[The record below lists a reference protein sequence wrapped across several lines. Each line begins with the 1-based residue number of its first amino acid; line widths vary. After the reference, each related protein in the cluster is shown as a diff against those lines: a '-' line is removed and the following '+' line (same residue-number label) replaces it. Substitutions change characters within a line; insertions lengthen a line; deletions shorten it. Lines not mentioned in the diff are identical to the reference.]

1 MEVKMRSIKGMLLMI
16 LLVCFSLA
24 AADTL
29 KLKDGR
35 VLSGYYQG
43 GSPRAV
49 KFEVNGKTEEFSVG
63 GVVAL
68 EFGEVKTAAAPAPE
82 KQAQTQTALGPV
94 TVPAGTKVMLRLDKA
109 ISTAT
114 HKGGSIFTAVLEAN
128 LVVGGAVVAKK
139 GAQVYGKVLESRGG
153 KRIGKQRLVAT
164 FTGITINGQLVPIVT
179 DNVGA
184 EGAPGGAAVKVG
196 AGALIGSGAKGKK
209 GAKTGALVGAGLALF
224 GPGNHIQIPAGT
236 LVESHL
242 KQPLTIQ

>member
-1 MEVKMRSIKGMLLMI
+1 MSSINKRTLLIVI
-16 LLVCFSLA
+16 LAGLFCSLA

-49 KFEVNGKTEEFSVG
+49 KFEVNGKTEEFPVG
-63 GVVAL
+63 DVVTL
-68 EFGEVKTAAAPAPE
+68 DFGGVKTAAAPAPA
-82 KQAQTQTALGPV
+82 KQAQAQTASGPV
-94 TVPAGTKVMLRLDKA
+94 TVPAGTPLVLKLDRT

-114 HKGGSIFTAVLEAN
+114 HKGGSIFTAVLDAN

-139 GAQVYGKVLESRGG
+139 GAQIYGRVVESRGG

-184 EGAPGGAAVKVG
+184 EGASGGAARTIG
-196 AGALIGSGAKGKK
+196 AAALIGSAAKGKK
-209 GAKTGALVGAGLALF
+209 GAKKGALVGTGLALL
-224 GPGNHIQIPAGT
+224 GPGSHLQIPAGT